1 MEEALRLRRGQQ
13 NLTAAQAAALERFC
27 DERIAEFLS
36 ITPVD
41 EPAVEEHL
49 AEAYLSAGLPPPT
62 EVYWLDGPLELVAA
76 WTPPGVLEKIKA
88 QLNQRM
94 LAQLAPIAQAV
105 AWKSSAAS
113 VSLDV
118 RAAVRGDEGSVI
130 DEARLTTLQAR
141 IKARLE
147 SRLRA
152 AISSHIQPLLYV
164 SVADVAYSSFSH
176 DIEELYERY
185 DYFDAGHYDGVDL
198 VCSSIDSA
206 ARDSVQSTEDVR
218 YGAVYAYLARYYLP
232 NRAEA
237 LDWVSRHVSGYWLG
251 KELAL
256 LVRRPRVL
264 GHDGVGQLHHAADK
278 CIEYHD
284 SWGFYA
290 WHGVGVSRK
299 VILAPQNLTARDFFR
314 ARNLEVR
321 RVIQARLGERF
332 ASVLGENVIDRGPRG
347 VLYEVDVP
355 GERDRRARYVKVRD
369 ASTAREY
376 YLRVPP
382 TISTAEAAVA
392 WTFGLTTAEYQPEQE
407 S

>member
-1 MEEALRLRRGQQ
+1 MEEALRLRPRQE
-13 NLTAAQAAALERFC
+13 NLTSAQAAALERFC
-27 DERIAEFLS
+27 DERIEEFLS
-36 ITPVD
+36 IAPVD

-49 AEAYLSAGLPPPT
+49 AQAYLSAGLSPPA

-88 QLNQRM
+88 RLNQRM
-94 LAQLAPIAQAV
+94 LAQLAPSAQAV

-113 VSLDV
+113 VWLNV
-118 RAAVRGDEGSVI
+118 RVGVRGDEGSVV
-130 DEARLTTLQAR
+130 DEAGLSTLQAC

-152 AISSHIQPLLYV
+152 AISSRILPLLNT
-164 SVADVAYSSFSH
+164 SVADATFSTFSH
-176 DIEELYERY
+176 HEENLYERY
-185 DYFDAGHYDGVDL
+185 DYFDGDHRDGVDL
-198 VCSSIDSA
+198 VCSSIFSARNDSI
-206 ARDSVQSTEDVR
+206 QSTEDVR
-218 YGAVYAYLARYYLP
+218 YGAVYAYLAQYYLP

-256 LVRRPRVL
+256 LVRRPL
-264 GHDGVGQLHHAADK
+264 FLAHDGAGQLHHAAGK
-278 CIEYHD
+278 CIEYPD
-284 SWGFYA
+284 GWGFYA
-290 WHGVGVSRK
+290 WHGVGVPRK
-299 VILAPQNLTARDFFR
+299 VILAPQTLTARDFFR

-321 RVIQARLGERF
+321 RVIQERMGERF
-332 ASVLGENVIDRGPRG
+332 AAVVGENIIDSGPRG
-347 VLYEVDVP
+347 VLYEVNVP
-355 GERDRRARYVKVRD
+355 GDRERRARYVKVRD